1 MQSKYN
7 LYKTDEILGSCCSSN
22 LLETSRSIGPLH
34 YLMYEILAISLRDL
48 LSRDDRKKREA
59 IDWFNSENEDYC
71 FSFRNLAE
79 ALGTSPDEIRS
90 KVVSPAIGGNRSVV
104 ARVKK
109 FAKVSKRS
117 VLYLL

>member
-7 LYKTDEILGSCCSSN
+7 LYKIDEILGGCCSSN
-22 LLETSRSIGPLH
+22 LIETSQSIGPLH

-48 LSRDDRKKREA
+48 LSKDNKEKNDA
-59 IDWFNSENEDYC
+59 LNWFNSEDEDYC
-71 FSFRNLAE
+71 FSFRSLAE

-104 ARVKK
+104 DRVKK

-117 VLYLL
+117 VL